1 MVLRQIVCSPAQ
13 VGTSFLSWA
22 FPHLGQPKPPCGP
35 GIKSETASE
44 DESLMG
50 NKKKK
55 IKEKEKWKSL
65 SCLSVGMNGHG
76 EIRAVPKL
84 ARETAQVSQTLGKG
98 ELNCACSSL
107 LSL

>member
-1 MVLRQIVCSPAQ
+1 M
-13 VGTSFLSWA
+13 
-22 FPHLGQPKPPCGP
+22 
-35 GIKSETASE
+35 E
-44 DESLMG
+44 
-50 NKKKK
+50 N
-55 IKEKEKWKSL
+55 L